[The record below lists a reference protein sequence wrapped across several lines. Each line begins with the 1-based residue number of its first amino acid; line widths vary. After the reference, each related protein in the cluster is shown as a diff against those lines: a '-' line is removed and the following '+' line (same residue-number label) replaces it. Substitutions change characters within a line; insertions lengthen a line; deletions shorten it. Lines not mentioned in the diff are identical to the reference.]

1 MTRQQAKN
9 RAEGKSKRTVTG
21 DASRASVNEPSPA
34 VPAGS
39 LSTDA
44 ELLSLDS
51 WSTRRCH
58 DTSDGPT
65 DEWQSEQDELLP
77 GNYGPA
83 GDLQPE
89 HDESSP
95 SPSAFDVDQVAVQ
108 EECRHRIAVAQDEEA
123 RWRNIKAVLVGETEK
138 YSYHE
143 AKDAWKWADKLV
155 VTGDATFYYT
165 RSNHRRG
172 KDAGWSRLWWP
183 KSSGAKTP
191 TKYRV
196 SCLARG
202 SCGIE
207 YYLSTA
213 DQVTNHHQGAPRNP
227 CGLLDPSAPI
237 STVHMIARRHSSVDH
252 TRPDSRLTV
261 SIWMG
266 HGAPDPD

>member
-1 MTRQQAKN
+1 MNRRLRYQQALLVLTPSFCRSTLGLHEDATTLQMDLQTN
-9 RAEGKSKRTVTG
+9 GMPAYSPSADEGTITVD
-21 DASRASVNEPSPA
+21 DAS
-34 VPAGS
+34 
-39 LSTDA
+39 D
-44 ELLSLDS
+44 
-51 WSTRRCH
+51 
-58 DTSDGPT
+58 
-65 DEWQSEQDELLP
+65 
-77 GNYGPA
+77 GPA